1 MPVPNKKIF
10 CNTPWYELHI
20 YWDGGLGICCQ
31 EYQRLYSTEHKEK
44 YNISKMSIA
53 EWFNSDPVKKMR
65 MDMWGDKKLFL
76 CNRCMKEEE
85 VGVTSR
91 RHKSNQKS
99 VIFTK
104 SAFEDSIKQSP
115 HYDNFLFSKN
125 NHGETQTLPVDLH
138 IDLGNF
144 CNLACKMCHSQAS
157 SKIAAQQVKWG
168 NVEDKKY
175 LGVDWTQNENV
186 WNKFLKELL
195 GMKLKNIHF
204 MGGETILTKRFHD
217 FLNFMIENKKFDLN
231 FSFVTNGTI
240 FDFELIKKLKKFQ
253 RVGIEVS
260 IETITSHNAYSRQG
274 TKTQEVLENIEKYN
288 SECDNDKISLTMRSA
303 VSALTIGHYHTLL
316 EYCLENKFN
325 IKPLI
330 VTKPSFLQVC
340 NLPINIKKQ
349 YLEKYYKLLEK
360 FQLNELDVN
369 VDFNESDPNQYKKI
383 IKLAIV
389 QAIGLLTDKMPDNH
403 KDELRKMVEHCV
415 KWDKEYDYDAIT
427 LFPELTD
434 IFVENGY

>member
-1 MPVPNKKIF
+1 MPLPNKKIF

-31 EYQRLYSTEHKEK
+31 EYNRLYSIEQKEK

-53 EWFNSDPVKKMR
+53 EWFNSEPVKKMR
-65 MDMWGDKKLFL
+65 IDMWGDKKLFL

-85 VGVTSR
+85 IGATSR

-104 SAFEDSIKQSP
+104 SAFEDSVQQSP
-115 HYDNFLFSKN
+115 HYDNFLYSKN

-144 CNLACKMCHSQAS
+144 CNLACKMCHPQAS
-157 SKIAAQQVKWG
+157 SKIASQHVKWG
-168 NVEDKKY
+168 RVEDKKY

-186 WNKFLKELL
+186 WNKFLQELL
-195 GMKLKNIHF
+195 SMKLQNIHF

-217 FLNFMIENKKFDLN
+217 FLNFMIEHKRFDLN
-231 FSFVTNGTI
+231 LSFVTNGTT
-240 FDFELIKKLKKFQ
+240 FDLELVKKLKKFQ

-260 IETITSHNAYSRQG
+260 IETITKHNAYSRQG
-274 TKTQEVLENIEKYN
+274 TKTQEVLKNIAKYR
-288 SECDNDKISLTMRSA
+288 SECDNDRISLTMRSA
-303 VSALTIGHYHTLL
+303 VSALTIGQYHTLL
-316 EYCLENKFN
+316 QYCLENKFN

-330 VTKPSFLQVC
+330 VTRPSFLQVC
-340 NLPINIKKQ
+340 NLPINIKEQ

-360 FQLNELDVN
+360 FQLNELNVN
-369 VDFNESDPNQYKKI
+369 IDFNESDPNQYKKI
-383 IKLAIV
+383 IKLAVV
-389 QAIGLLTDKMPDNH
+389 QAIGLLTAKMPDNS
-403 KDELRKMVEHCV
+403 KDELRKMVEYCA

>member
-1 MPVPNKKIF
+1 MPLPNKKIF

-31 EYQRLYSTEHKEK
+31 EYQRLYSTEHNEK

-125 NHGETQTLPVDLH
+125 NHGENQTLPVDLH

-186 WNKFLKELL
+186 WNNFLKELL

-260 IETITSHNAYSRQG
+260 IETITGHNAYSRQG

-288 SECDNDKISLTMRSA
+288 SECDNNKMSLTMRSA

-340 NLPINIKKQ
+340 NLPINIREQ
-349 YLEKYYKLLEK
+349 YLEKYNKLLEK

-369 VDFNESDPNQYKKI
+369 YDFNESDPSQYKKI

-389 QAIGLLTDKMPDNH
+389 QAIGLLTAKLPNNH

>member
-1 MPVPNKKIF
+1 MPLPNKKIF

-31 EYQRLYSTEHKEK
+31 EQQRLYSTEHKEK

-65 MDMWGDKKLFL
+65 MDMWGNKKLSL

-175 LGVDWTQNENV
+175 LGVDWTQNENA
-186 WNKFLKELL
+186 WNKFLKDLL
-195 GMKLKNIHF
+195 VIKLKNIHF

-217 FLNFMIENKKFDLN
+217 FLNFMIENKRLDLN

-274 TKTQEVLENIEKYN
+274 TKTQEVLENIKKYN
-288 SECDNDKISLTMRSA
+288 SECDNDKMSLTMRSA

-340 NLPINIKKQ
+340 NLPINIKEQ
-349 YLEKYYKLLEK
+349 YLEKYNKLLEK

-369 VDFNESDPNQYKKI
+369 YDFNESDPNQYKKI

-389 QAIGLLTDKMPDNH
+389 QAIGLLTAKMPDNH
-403 KDELRKMVEHCV
+403 KDELRKMVEHCA
-415 KWDKEYDYDAIT
+415 KWDREYDYDAIT